1 MNVLRRNLDAP
12 KIVGDPI
19 MVNEGKAVKIEE
31 PRTLAGKSRGSRRDW
46 TEPHSKRLHDEKAAF
61 RIITIERECACGAAT
76 ISKKLSNMLGWKL
89 WDELLAQELADSIR
103 SDLST
108 SEKRAQR
115 ADNHFRHLAEVFW
128 RGSYERSA
136 PFDDREFVDAARMVA
151 IMQKVSDKIAREGNA
166 VVVGRGAPG
175 FFQDRNDTFHVFLYA
190 TREERIRRL
199 IANGKSA
206 SDADL
211 VEAVDRERSAFVKHY
226 FGADWPTRS
235 FYDLMINTT
244 IGEDNAVSTILHTML
259 QMEKGKR

>member
-1 MNVLRRNLDAP
+1 
-12 KIVGDPI
+12 
-19 MVNEGKAVKIEE
+19 MVNEGKATKIEE
-31 PRTLAGKSRGSRRDW
+31 QRTPGGKSRGSRPDRTASRPEVFPDGK
-46 TEPHSKRLHDEKAAF
+46 TAF
-61 RIITIERECACGAAT
+61 RIITIERECACGAAV
-76 ISKKLSNMLGWKL
+76 ISMKLSNILGWKL

-108 SEKRAQR
+108 SKERAPR
-115 ADNHFRHLAEVFW
+115 ADNHFRHLAKVFW

-136 PFDDREFVDAARMVA
+136 RFDDCEFVDAARMVA

-175 FFQDRNDTFHVFLYA
+175 FFQNRSDTFHVFLYA

-199 IANGKSA
+199 VANGKSA

-226 FGADWPTRS
+226 FGSDWPTRS

-244 IGEDNAVSTILHTML
+244 IGEDNVVSTILHAML